1 MTMDSVDFM
10 GETIQLNKQEG
21 VGSIYTSLSLFWLSQ
36 WSSRSQAGDL
46 GVTQAEDLRED

>member
-21 VGSIYTSLSLFWLSQ
+21 VGSIYTSLSLFWVQ
-36 WSSRSQAGDL
+36 QEPDR
-46 GVTQAEDLRED
+46 